1 MCDVVDDDENDACHA
16 KFIVIN
22 GPRYIA
28 DRKIYY
34 YSTYYTLYTLY
45 IFILYSSGIAQ
56 VPHTHVYNI
65 HIQQVIFNE
74 IV

>member
-1 MCDVVDDDENDACHA
+1 MVQDILQTE
-16 KFIVIN
+16 K
-22 GPRYIA
+22 
-28 DRKIYY
+28 YY

-45 IFILYSSGIAQ
+45 IHILYSSGIAQ
-56 VPHTHVYNI
+56 VPHTHVHNI